1 MRITQLE
8 LKTEISKILSCD
20 IDKLLQDAGLD
31 SHPTWDSIAHIDI
44 MLFLSEKCG
53 IEISDQTIEKY
64 SKLEN
69 ILLLGK

>member
-8 LKTEISKILSCD
+8 IKTEISKILSCD
-20 IDKLLQDAGLD
+20 IDKLLQDAELN